1 MARSNP
7 QPADDDTDHEPTY
20 TPPNHRAMALAEH
33 SGPVDPSDPPA
44 ATPVRLIA
52 SVGTSDEPQVLA
64 GRTSG
69 TGKTLTIS
77 RNGGPIHRLRAA
89 RLFSGDTITR
99 DGYWYELYTPEQY
112 RRRFLEALGREPT
125 PPLPAPTH
133 QPAGDADGG
142 QP

>member
-1 MARSNP
+1 
-7 QPADDDTDHEPTY
+7 
-20 TPPNHRAMALAEH
+20 
-33 SGPVDPSDPPA
+33 
-44 ATPVRLIA
+44 
-52 SVGTSDEPQVLA
+52 VLA

-77 RNGGPIHRLRAA
+77 RSGGPIHRLRAA

-112 RRRFLEALGREPT
+112 RRRLEAVGREPT

-133 QPAGDADGG
+133 QPAAE
-142 QP
+142 